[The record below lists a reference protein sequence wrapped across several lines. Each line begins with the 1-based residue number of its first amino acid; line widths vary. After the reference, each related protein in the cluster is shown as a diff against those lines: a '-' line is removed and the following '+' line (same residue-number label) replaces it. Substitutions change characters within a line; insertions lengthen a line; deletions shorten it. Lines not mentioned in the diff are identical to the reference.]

1 MLTRLV
7 ALALCLLATAA
18 TAQPLPAK
26 LDSILN
32 AYVAIHRFNGAALVI
47 QDGKKVYER
56 SIGYQDAATNQRLT
70 SKSIIPIGSL
80 TKSFTALLILKLA
93 EAHQLALTDPVS
105 AYLPDYPNGQRITLH
120 HLLTNSA
127 GVYEKFRNPAFVAQL
142 EAAQPFTGAERLAFF
157 QQQPLDFEPGTQF
170 RYSNSGFDVLGSI
183 IEKVTGASYAEA
195 VRAYIFK
202 PLHMRQSGFGFA
214 DLRDK
219 HKAVLYA
226 YVSATKHVET
236 KPWNASLTFSSG
248 GLYSSLDDLR
258 KFYQGLRTHRLV
270 SKETF
275 AQATTPFLGSY
286 GYGWYI
292 DSLQGD
298 RVIDHGGN
306 IAGATSYLLLMPE
319 RKTGIILLNNITST
333 SLERIGNTLYVATQ
347 HKPYHLPTPKKA
359 VALDA
364 QTLAQ
369 YVGTYAVSATYQVA
383 VWQEGA
389 KLFVRLNKG
398 NKIPLSA
405 EKSGLFFADDEDI
418 VLEFVAKDDHSLEVR
433 IKQGLTT
440 KVADKLG

>member
-26 LDSILN
+26 LDSVLT
-32 AYVAIHRFNGAALVI
+32 AYVAIHRFNGSALVI

-56 SIGYQDAATNQRLT
+56 SIGYQNAATNQRLT
-70 SKSIIPIGSL
+70 SKSIMPIGSL

-93 EAHQLALTDPVS
+93 EAHRLALADPVS
-105 AYLPDYPNGQRITLH
+105 TYLPDYPNGQRITLH
-120 HLLTNSA
+120 HLLTNSG

-142 EAAQPFTGAERLAFF
+142 EAAQAFTEAERMAFF
-157 QQQPLDFEPGTQF
+157 QQQPLDFEPGTKF
-170 RYSNSGFDVLGSI
+170 SYSNSGFDVLGSI
-183 IEKVTGASYAEA
+183 IEKVTGASYAKA

-202 PLHMRQSGFGFA
+202 PLRMRQSGFGFA

-219 HKAVLYA
+219 HKAILYA

-248 GLYSSLDDLR
+248 GLYSSLNDLR
-258 KFYQGLRTHRLV
+258 KFYQGLRTYRLV
-270 SKETF
+270 SRETF
-275 AQATTPFLGSY
+275 AQATTPFLGGY
-286 GYGWYI
+286 GYGWYV
-292 DSLQGD
+292 DSLQGE

-306 IAGATSYLLLMPE
+306 VAGATSYLLLMPE

-347 HKPYHLPTPKKA
+347 HKPYRLPTPKKA
-359 VALDA
+359 VALDER
-364 QTLAQ
+364 TLAR

-398 NKIPLSA
+398 SKIPLSA
-405 EKSGLFFADDEDI
+405 EKEGFFFADDEDI
-418 VLEFVAKDDHSLEVR
+418 VLEFVTKDAHAVEVR